1 MKYLKQKFSV
11 DFEYPVYFTEGLF
24 EEENLTLANIFI
36 NDSKYKPKIIFF
48 IDSNVN
54 KNHINLTNQIELY
67 FQKYKHLPT
76 LVEKPIIIPG
86 GEITKNTTEYVN
98 QIYQL
103 IEKHKICRHS
113 YVLALGGGAMLDMI
127 GYAAS
132 TAHRGINLIRVP
144 TTVLSQNDS
153 GIGVKNAINFFDK
166 KNFLGSFSTPYA
178 VINDFKFLKTLDKRD
193 WLSGIAEAIKV
204 ALIKDKDFFD
214 FIEKNATELKTP
226 YNMKPMKELI
236 YRCAELH
243 MNHIGKSGDPFEK
256 GSSRPLDF
264 GHWSAHKLERLT
276 NYDLRHGEAV
286 AIGIALDTT
295 YSYLTG
301 FLTKND
307 WQKILNTI
315 TILGFQIFTPE
326 LSKYSQNLQSDNSIF
341 KGLAEFQE
349 HLGGNLTIML
359 LQGIGKGIEVN
370 EVEIK
375 QYKASIEILEK
386 FSKEINEARKLQ
398 TI

>member
-1 MKYLKQKFSV
+1 MKHLKQRFSV
-11 DFEYPVYFTEGLF
+11 NFEYPVYFTEGLF

-36 NDSKYKPKIIFF
+36 QNPEYKPKIIFF

-54 KNHINLTNQIELY
+54 KNHINLINEIEVY
-67 FQKYKHLPT
+67 FKKYDNLPT
-76 LVEKPIIIPG
+76 LVGKPIIIPG
-86 GEITKNTTEYVN
+86 GEITKNSTHYVN
-98 QIYQL
+98 QIYELVEQY
-103 IEKHKICRHS
+103 KICRHS
-113 YVLALGGGAMLDMI
+113 YIVALGGGAMLDMI

-132 TAHRGINLIRVP
+132 TAHRGIKLIRIP

-166 KNFLGSFSTPYA
+166 KNFLGCFTTPYA
-178 VINDFKFLKTLDKRD
+178 VINDFKFLTTLDKRD

-214 FIEKNATELKTP
+214 FIEKNATHLKIP
-226 YNMKPMKELI
+226 YNMQPMKELI

-243 MNHIGKSGDPFEK
+243 LNHIGKSGDPFER

-276 NYDLRHGEAV
+276 NYNLRHGEAV
-286 AIGIALDTT
+286 AIGIALDIT
-295 YSYLTG
+295 YSYLIG
-301 FLTKND
+301 ILPKDD
-307 WQKILNTI
+307 WQRILKTISAVGFKIFI
-315 TILGFQIFTPE
+315 PE
-326 LSKYSQNLQSDNSIF
+326 LTQYSQNIDNDKSIF

-349 HLGGNLTIML
+349 HLGGKLTIML
-359 LQGIGKGIEVN
+359 LEKIGKGIEVN

-375 QYKASIEILEK
+375 QYKASIELLEK
-386 FSKEINEARKLQ
+386 FSKEVNETRQLQ

>member
-1 MKYLKQKFSV
+1 MKHLKQKFSV

-24 EEENLTLANIFI
+24 EEKNLTFANIFP
-36 NDSKYKPKIIFF
+36 NNPKYKPKIIFF

-54 KNHINLTNQIELY
+54 KNHINLIGEIELY
-67 FQKYKHLPT
+67 FQKYTHLPT
-76 LVEKPIIIPG
+76 LVENPVIIQG
-86 GEITKNTTEYVN
+86 GEITKNSTDYIN
-98 QIYQL
+98 QIYEL
-103 IEKHKICRHS
+103 VEKHKICRHS
-113 YVLALGGGAMLDMI
+113 YILALGGGAMLDMI

-166 KNFLGSFSTPYA
+166 KNFLGCFTTPYA
-178 VINDFKFLKTLDKRD
+178 VINDFKFLTTLDKRD

-214 FIEKNATELKTP
+214 FIEKNAAELKTP
-226 YNMKPMKELI
+226 YNMKPMRELI

-243 MNHIGKSGDPFEK
+243 LNHIGKSGDPFER

-286 AIGIALDTT
+286 AIGIALDST

-301 FLTKND
+301 LLPKTH
-307 WQKILNTI
+307 WQRILNTI
-315 TILGFQIFTPE
+315 TALGFKIFTPE
-326 LSKYSQNLQSDNSIF
+326 LSNYSQTLDSNKNIF

-359 LQGIGKGIEVN
+359 LQKIGKGIDVN

-375 QYKASIEILEK
+375 QYEAAIEILEK
-386 FSKEINEARKLQ
+386 FSKEVNETRQLQ
-398 TI
+398 SI

>member
-1 MKYLKQKFSV
+1 MKHLKQKFSV
-11 DFEYPVYFTEGLF
+11 NFEYPVYFTEGLF

-36 NDSKYKPKIIFF
+36 NNPKYKPKIIFF
-48 IDSNVN
+48 IDSNVS
-54 KNHINLTNQIELY
+54 KNHINLINQIKVY
-67 FQKYKHLPT
+67 FKKYSHLPT
-76 LVEKPIIIPG
+76 LVETPITIPG
-86 GEITKNTTEYVN
+86 GEITKNTTDFIN
-98 QIYQL
+98 QIYEL

-113 YVLALGGGAMLDMI
+113 YIVALGGGAMLDMI

-132 TAHRGINLIRVP
+132 TAHRGVKLIRIP
-144 TTVLSQNDS
+144 TTVLAQNDS
-153 GIGVKNAINFFDK
+153 GIGVKNAINFFEK
-166 KNFLGSFSTPYA
+166 KNFLGCFNTPYA
-178 VINDFKFLKTLDKRD
+178 VINDFNFLTTLDKRD

-214 FIEKNATELKTP
+214 FIEKNATSLRTP
-226 YNMKPMKELI
+226 YNMEPMKELI

-243 MNHIGKSGDPFEK
+243 LNHIGKSGDPFER

-276 NYDLRHGEAV
+276 NYNLRHGEAV

-301 FLTKND
+301 LLSKNH
-307 WQKILNTI
+307 WHRILNTI
-315 TILGFQIFTPE
+315 TAVGFQIFTPE
-326 LSKYSQNLQSDNSIF
+326 LSQYSQNLDSNKSIF

-349 HLGGNLTIML
+349 HLGGTLTIML
-359 LQGIGKGIEVN
+359 LEEIGKGIEVN

-386 FSKEINEARKLQ
+386 FSKEVNETRKLQ